1 MNDVPRDARGL
12 IIPHLAAAQAKR
24 KAEVR
29 ADPRKAKS
37 IEEACANGDGTFN
50 GYRLMSYLSEAMN
63 PGKGFSVEEVEA
75 MARKGKV
82 KTEKA
87 NEDRKV

>member
-1 MNDVPRDARGL
+1 MTKPADPLWPSKAL
-12 IIPHLAAAQAKR
+12 IDLAAQTNGQFGKLGGT
-24 KAEVR
+24 

-37 IEEACANGDGTFN
+37 IEDACSNGDGTFN
-50 GYRLMSYLSEAMN
+50 GYRLMSFLSEAMN

-87 NEDRKV
+87 K